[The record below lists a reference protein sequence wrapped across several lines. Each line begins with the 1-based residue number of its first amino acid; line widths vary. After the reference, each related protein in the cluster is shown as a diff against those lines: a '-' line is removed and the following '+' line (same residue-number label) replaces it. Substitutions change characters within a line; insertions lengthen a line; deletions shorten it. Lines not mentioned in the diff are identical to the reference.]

1 MTIAITPCSH
11 QQRSCGGE
19 ETRSWYLTMRSL
31 ERRNRVFVTDRQLS
45 VQSISLEISIGILD
59 TVGLHFQY
67 LSPSFSIPTSWC
79 AKPPSSCGTAS
90 QAESGKTITLFLSF
104 KSLLQTS
111 PTSLFF
117 FCTTIMSSLYTSS
130 LGSLKG
136 RRGYCYDYVR
146 FNFPYFN
153 ILFFLYYYSMD
164 FFSLCL
170 LLTHYSWTAR
180 LLMHIACAYSY
191 THSMLTH
198 PHTACLLI
206 HSQHA
211 YSCTAVVYS
220 I

>member
-1 MTIAITPCSH
+1 MVFDD
-11 QQRSCGGE
+11 E
-19 ETRSWYLTMRSL
+19 EVGTQ
-31 ERRNRVFVTDRQLS
+31 RNRVFVTDRQWS
-45 VQSISLEISIGILD
+45 VRSNSLEISIGILD

-67 LSPSFSIPTSWC
+67 LSPSFSIPTSWY

-90 QAESGKTITLFLSF
+90 QAESGKTTTPFLSF
-104 KSLLQTS
+104 KSLFQTS
-111 PTSLFF
+111 PTSPF
-117 FCTTIMSSLYTSS
+117 FCITVMSSLHTSS

-180 LLMHIACAYSY
+180 LLMRIACAYSY
-191 THSMLTH
+191 TACLLIHTQYAYSSTHSMLTH
-198 PHTACLLI
+198 P
-206 HSQHA
+206 
-211 YSCTAVVYS
+211 
-220 I
+220 